1 MTLTTDSVILWMKQ
15 ANDAIQENHEY
26 LTDLDQMIGDG
37 DHGINMARGFR
48 AAIEQ
53 VDSRT
58 YETPG
63 AVLKDVAMVL
73 LSKIGGAAGPL
84 YASALLKMAT
94 AMADEKVIPF
104 SLFQQAVNE
113 AVKALQHRGKS
124 TENEKTL
131 IDVWAPF
138 ARYLSA
144 QTDWNVEEWSDVLT
158 EAKNKTKTM
167 QATKGRAAYYK
178 EKSIGHLDA
187 GATSSYYLLMALTDV
202 LKEQAI

>member
-1 MTLTTDSVILWMKQ
+1 MKLTTDLVILWMKR
-15 ANDAIQENHEY
+15 ANDNIQENREY
-26 LTDLDQMIGDG
+26 LTDLDQIIGDG
-37 DHGINMARGFR
+37 DHGINMARGFP
-48 AAIEQ
+48 AVIEHLDGQ
-53 VDSRT
+53 I

-63 AVLKDVAMVL
+63 AVLKDVAMIL

-84 YASALLKMAT
+84 YASALLKMAAT
-94 AMADEKVIPF
+94 MEGEKTISF

-113 AVKALQHRGKS
+113 AVMALQHRGKS

-138 ARYLSA
+138 ARHLLA
-144 QTDWNVEEWSDVLT
+144 QSDWHMEDWSVVLK
-158 EAKNKTKTM
+158 EAKEKTKTM

-178 EKSIGHLDA
+178 EKSIGHIDA

-202 LKEQAI
+202 LKEQSI